1 MFITFY
7 SLYIYLIIIFLV
19 AVVVVPVNMFITAL
33 TLEKSSAF

>member
-7 SLYIYLIIIFLV
+7 SLYIYLIIMFLV
-19 AVVVVPVNMFITAL
+19 AVVVVPVNMFITVL